1 MIIGLWVLTVLV
13 LITTLL
19 AAFAIPSWP
28 VAILLLLSVLASF
41 LARIKA
47 PPIVL
52 KVLFGMSLVVVAYD
66 VYRLVSAMFL

>member
-1 MIIGLWVLTVLV
+1 MIIGLWVLTGLV